1 MRRRRRGSCFG
12 RGLQIFLWVLVI
24 LALGPSLVNL
34 PRAWIACRVWD
45 EVPETV
51 PAFADMTTRVAV
63 AKIPEYYRPESKTYL
78 TLPEWYIVYSTEEY
92 AVFLQD
98 HRSGEFPY
106 FKAVG
111 QYWQSYVDVCRV
123 IQGRYPFN
131 GDSQFTLAFIG
142 ISFTAENMLKGAYEG
157 TIGRFTEWI
166 SSATPTAEEVY
177 AAQVAQE
184 YGEFLH
190 MTPWYFFPF
199 GEKLRGL
206 WNETSL
212 SGPDPLRKWE
222 RKFALTIEYGGKLLY
237 GGFTRWGAQA
247 TYGGADVEKIYVVT
261 TGVTDD
267 MLNNDLELIQ
277 KIDDQKQL
285 IRITRF
291 EYFSDTVPGL
301 TERGLQFI
309 EIAGNDEILFTL
321 IGRQD
326 ADYSFDH
333 GQYLFNLPILTH
345 PSTSSGQAG
354 LTRVAIRVR
363 VADIGPFL
371 QELKGKPDIRFEHM
385 YDY

>member
-1 MRRRRRGSCFG
+1 MRRRKRGSCFG
-12 RGLQIFLWVLVI
+12 LGLKICVWVLVI
-24 LALGPSLVNL
+24 FALAPSLVNL
-34 PRAWIACRVWD
+34 PRVWIACRVLD
-45 EVPETV
+45 EVEETG
-51 PAFADMTTRVAV
+51 PTFDDAATQAAV
-63 AKIPEYYRPESKTYL
+63 AKIPQYYRPESKTYL
-78 TLPEWYIVYSTEEY
+78 TLPEWYIVYSTDEY
-92 AVFLQD
+92 AAFLRD

-131 GDSQFTLAFIG
+131 SDSQFTLAFIG
-142 ISFTAENMLKGAYEG
+142 ISFTAENMLKGVYEG
-157 TIGRFTEWI
+157 TISRFTEWI
-166 SSATPTAEEVY
+166 SSDTPTAEEVY

-199 GEKLRGL
+199 GEKLKGL

-212 SGPDPLRKWE
+212 WGPDPLRKWE

-237 GGFTRWGAQA
+237 GGFTKWGAQA
-247 TYGGADVEKIYVVT
+247 TYGGADVEKIYAVT

-267 MLNNDLELIQ
+267 MLNDDFEVIQ

-301 TERGLQFI
+301 TERGVQFI

-321 IGRQD
+321 LGPQN
-326 ADYSFDH
+326 ADYAFEH
-333 GQYLFNLPILTH
+333 GKYLFDLPILTR
-345 PSTSSGQAG
+345 PS
-354 LTRVAIRVR
+354 LTRAAIKVR

-371 QELKGKPDIRFEHM
+371 QELKSRPDIKFEHM